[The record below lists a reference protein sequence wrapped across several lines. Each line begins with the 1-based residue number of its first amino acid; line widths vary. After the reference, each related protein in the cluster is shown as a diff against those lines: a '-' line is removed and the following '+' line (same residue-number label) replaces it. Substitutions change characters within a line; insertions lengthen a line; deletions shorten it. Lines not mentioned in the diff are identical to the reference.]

1 MADIVRQAQVLK
13 NIIAMLKKEFVCE
26 VYSDEV
32 KEKFER
38 PCFFITATS
47 VMEPQTVNWTNKE
60 LTIQLTYYARRCD
73 KNEVVYMDIV
83 DRVQLLLPVGIY
95 AGDRFLKIE
104 SIEDDRVGEEQD
116 ILQITITIPYVER
129 TNYRV
134 GEAGDMMEEVGLRV
148 IHDGGR
154 GQQELFSGRIDKHTV

>member
-1 MADIVRQAQVLK
+1 MAEIVRQVQVLK
-13 NIIAMLKKEFVCE
+13 NVIAALEKEFACK

-47 VMEPQTVNWTNKE
+47 VMEPQTVNWMNKE
-60 LTIQLTYYARRCD
+60 LTVQITYYARSRD
-73 KNEVVYMDIV
+73 KNELVYMDVV
-83 DRVQLLLPVGIY
+83 DRVQIMFPVGVY

-104 SIEDDRVGEEQD
+104 SIEDDRVGEEED

-134 GEAGDMMEEVGLRV
+134 GEAGDMMEEVSLRV
-148 IHDGGR
+148 THDGGR

>member
-13 NIIAMLKKEFVCE
+13 TIIAMLTQEFKCK
-26 VYSDEV
+26 VYSEEV

-38 PCFFITATS
+38 PCFFIAATS
-47 VMEPQTVNWTNKE
+47 VMEPQTVNWMNKE
-60 LTIQLTYYARRCD
+60 LTVQITYYARCCD
-73 KNEVVYMDIV
+73 KNELVYMDVV
-83 DRVQLLLPVGIY
+83 DRVQMMFPVGIT

-116 ILQITITIPYVER
+116 ILQITMTIPYVER

-134 GEAGDMMEEVGLRV
+134 EDVGELMDEIDMRV
-148 IHDGGR
+148 IHNGGR
-154 GQQELFSGRIDKHTV
+154 SREEVFPGRIDKHTV